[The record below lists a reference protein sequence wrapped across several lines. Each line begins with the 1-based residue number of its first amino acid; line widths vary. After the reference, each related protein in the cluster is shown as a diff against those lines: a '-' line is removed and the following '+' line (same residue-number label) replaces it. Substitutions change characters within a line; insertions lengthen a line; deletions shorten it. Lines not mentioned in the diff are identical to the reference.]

1 MDRKRHQQNKK
12 RSRLQK
18 MRDDKEKRQS
28 QPQNEQLV
36 EEMKASL
43 LHYQDLEKDLASAL
57 SKIEEQTAQ
66 IEERDLSNAEM
77 STNLALAQEAIMELK
92 TKLGEEKAKIVMV
105 EVSNAELSKE
115 LTMAQ
120 KTIEE
125 QAAKIEALEKMQPKP
140 RSSNRILRIL
150 FPCL

>member
-66 IEERDLSNAEM
+66 IEGFCYF
-77 STNLALAQEAIMELK
+77 TN
-92 TKLGEEKAKIVMV
+92 TTTTV
-105 EVSNAELSKE
+105 
-115 LTMAQ
+115 
-120 KTIEE
+120 
-125 QAAKIEALEKMQPKP
+125 
-140 RSSNRILRIL
+140 
-150 FPCL
+150 

>member
-18 MRDDKEKRQS
+18 MKDDKEKHQS

-66 IEERDLSNAEM
+66 IEGFCYFTNTKEPQWRKLSIFL
-77 STNLALAQEAIMELK
+77 SLK
-92 TKLGEEKAKIVMV
+92 FYMKSIIFVA
-105 EVSNAELSKE
+105 
-115 LTMAQ
+115 
-120 KTIEE
+120 
-125 QAAKIEALEKMQPKP
+125 
-140 RSSNRILRIL
+140 
-150 FPCL
+150 

>member
-18 MRDDKEKRQS
+18 MRDDKEKHQS

-43 LHYQDLEKDLASAL
+43 LHYQDLEKDLVSAL

-66 IEERDLSNAEM
+66 IEGFCCFTNA
-77 STNLALAQEAIMELK
+77 T
-92 TKLGEEKAKIVMV
+92 TTV
-105 EVSNAELSKE
+105 
-115 LTMAQ
+115 
-120 KTIEE
+120 
-125 QAAKIEALEKMQPKP
+125 
-140 RSSNRILRIL
+140 
-150 FPCL
+150 